1 MERDEDSRRRTN
13 INPSFRVG
21 PIRPTFDLLKSPAS
35 PPSPAAVRFAD
46 ALHPAEVGAVPDS
59 PPAEVQRQVD
69 EAARRYERLREN
81 GRELRFDWNKADH
94 RVHVEV
100 RDLNGRLLREIPPS
114 AALDAMSVGPFE
126 WSGWS

>member
-1 MERDEDSRRRTN
+1 MRIPGGETN
-13 INPSFRVG
+13 IDPSFRVG
-21 PIRPTFDLLKSPAS
+21 PIGPTLDLLKPPA

-46 ALHPAEVGAVPDS
+46 VLHQADVGAVPDS

-69 EAARRYERLREN
+69 EAARRYELLREN
-81 GRELRFDWNKADH
+81 GRELRFDWSKEEH

-114 AALDAMSVGPFE
+114 AALDAMSGGSLE
-126 WSGWS
+126 